1 MKKNEGVYIHTVVYV
16 RNRRCVINENEK
28 RKKKYYNMI

>member
-1 MKKNEGVYIHTVVYV
+1 MKKNGGVYIYTYAVVYA

-28 RKKKYYNMI
+28 RKKSTTI